1 MEKRL
6 KAQAGFTLIEI
17 IIVIIII
24 GFLAALA
31 LPRFLNTVEYSRA
44 TEAVNYLGTVKRAMD
59 ACSVQNNG
67 SFVNCTSVPGIG
79 IDDLSTS
86 PGAHFGTP
94 TFANSGGTG
103 VPSSTGYRITLTR
116 NSSEGGDSVS
126 TVYLDYSN
134 GTVTRGGTSKF
145 TAVK

>member
-1 MEKRL
+1 MKKRL
-6 KAQAGFTLIEI
+6 KVQGGFTLIEI

-44 TEAVNYLGTVKRAMD
+44 TEAVNYLGSVKRAMD

-67 SFVNCTSVPGIG
+67 SFANCTTVPGIG
-79 IDDLSTS
+79 IDDISSS
-86 PGAHFGTP
+86 PGAHFGSP
-94 TFANSGGTG
+94 TFTNTGGTS
-103 VPSSTGYRITLTR
+103 VPSATGYRVTLTR
-116 NSSEGGDSVS
+116 NAVESGDGVS
-126 TVYLDYSN
+126 TVYLDYNN
-134 GTVTRGGTSKF
+134 GTITRGGTSKF